1 MLTIEEVIK
10 KLEQMNLTYVAKET
24 NLPYCTVWKIVN
36 KKLAR
41 TPYDAIKKLSDYL
54 EALYESPRLL

>member
-10 KLEQMNLTYVAKET
+10 KLEPMNLTYVAKET

-54 EALYESPRLL
+54 EAF